1 MRSRRTDLLYRSA
14 VFALVTVLLCGMFS
28 GCTKAGTGSS
38 GNGGASSQPA
48 QSSAVVSGEESG
60 GENSTADLGTAH
72 IYYTNEKY
80 TSLIEYTVT
89 MDPALS
95 VEEKVDELLTSLSEP
110 QNDLKSIIPTGFRV
124 VPEISYNDK
133 GQALLVM
140 YIRGSYSS
148 LLPNTE
154 NVFRVGLAKSM
165 ISLKELSGVQ
175 IYANVPNEAGESPM
189 TQISSLIADTII
201 VNESDE
207 NFFQDEVSFTLY
219 FVNAKGDKL
228 VSEKRTA
235 TVRMSERNADK
246 VMAMLIEGPRVDN
259 HYASMPPGSAVN
271 EILIRN
277 SVCYVDM
284 NESFV
289 TNQVG
294 NVEQEMLTLYSIVNS
309 LTSLYSIDTVQF
321 LIDGQQRDIY
331 KTVQLNTAFTFNQD
345 YIETP

>member
-1 MRSRRTDLLYRSA
+1 MRSIRTDLFYRAAA
-14 VFALVTVLLCGMFS
+14 VILAAVMLCGILS
-28 GCTKAGTGSS
+28 GCKKAESDSS
-38 GNGGASSQPA
+38 GSGTVSSQTA
-48 QSSAVVSGEESG
+48 QSSAAVSGEESG
-60 GENSTADLGTAH
+60 GENSGAELGTAR

-89 MDPALS
+89 MDPSLS
-95 VEEKVDELLTSLSEP
+95 IEEKVDEILMSLTEP
-110 QNDLKSIIPTGFRV
+110 QNDLRSIIPAGFRV

-133 GQALLVM
+133 GQALLVL

-219 FVNAKGDKL
+219 FVNAKGDRL

-246 VMAMLIEGPRVDN
+246 VMAMLIEGPRADN

-289 TNQVG
+289 INQVG
-294 NVEQEMLTLYSIVNS
+294 NEEQEMLTLYSIVNS

-321 LIDGQQRDIY
+321 LINGQQRDIY

-345 YIETP
+345 LIETP